1 MKTKEELI
9 QSYVD
14 LEKQRRSIN
23 EEQSNVIKEL
33 SGLSGHK
40 VGEIIKWTEKGRTK
54 RTGGSIWRPEYIQL
68 PDKERKAVL
77 TRIEPHIYIY
87 GDKTNFSFL
96 YYFKPVKAD
105 GGVSTNRVI
114 PRDDYEW
121 TGEIHK
127 DYINK

>member
-14 LEKQRRSIN
+14 LQKQRKSIDEKQSDIIN
-23 EEQSNVIKEL
+23 EL
-33 SGLSGHK
+33 CGLAEHK
-40 VGEIIKWTEKGRTK
+40 VGEIVKWTETGRTK
-54 RTGGSIWRPEYIQL
+54 RTGGSIWRPEYKHL

-77 TRIEPHIYIY
+77 TRIEPHIYMFGEPKFDFIY
-87 GDKTNFSFL
+87 CFNPIKE
-96 YYFKPVKAD
+96 D
-105 GGVSTNRVI
+105 GGVSANRVR
-114 PRDDYEW
+114 PSDGYEW

>member
-14 LEKQRRSIN
+14 LEKKRRSIN

-33 SGLSGHK
+33 RGLAEHK
-40 VGEIIKWTEKGRTK
+40 VGEIIKWTETGRRK
-54 RTGGSIWRPEYIQL
+54 RTGGSIWRPEYKPL
-68 PDKERKAVL
+68 PDRERKAVL
-77 TRIEPHIYIY
+77 TRIEPHISML
-87 GDKTNFSFL
+87 GDKPDFYLIYCFCPI
-96 YYFKPVKAD
+96 KED
-105 GGVSTNRVI
+105 GGVSLNRVH
-114 PRDDYEW
+114 PSEGYEW